1 VIFTDAKQV
10 FGAELGNFEL
20 DFFPVL
26 TSDIERKVRELKGVT
41 VFHGDSLSVDYS

>member
-26 TSDIERKVRELKGVT
+26 TGNIECEVRELEGVT
-41 VFHGDSLSVDYS
+41 VFHDDSLSVDYS